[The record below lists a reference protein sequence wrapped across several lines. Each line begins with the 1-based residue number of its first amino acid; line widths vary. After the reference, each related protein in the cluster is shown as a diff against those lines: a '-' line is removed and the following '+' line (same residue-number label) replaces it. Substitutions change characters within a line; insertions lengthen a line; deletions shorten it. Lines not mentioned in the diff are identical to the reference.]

1 MPELCKLM
9 ETWRDTTSLSS
20 CAATLRV
27 PRSAAKQCHLSSLA
41 MALRYAVEV
50 HADDLHKVCTHAPMA
65 RQHTTH
71 GANRPVL
78 WNTPIA
84 SQLTAARL
92 VLHAE
97 QWEAWDV
104 RRSLFDNHLSASFE
118 ANMEY
123 MYKHFGFYFPD
134 AECLVDP
141 EGLLKYLVR
150 LRPQGHRCAGSY
162 MAGGL
167 TR

>member
-1 MPELCKLM
+1 M
-9 ETWRDTTSLSS
+9 
-20 CAATLRV
+20 
-27 PRSAAKQCHLSSLA
+27 
-41 MALRYAVEV
+41 
-50 HADDLHKVCTHAPMA
+50 
-65 RQHTTH
+65 
-71 GANRPVL
+71 
-78 WNTPIA
+78 
-84 SQLTAARL
+84 
-92 VLHAE
+92 
-97 QWEAWDV
+97 